1 MKLLLIRKYKKAE
14 YTIGELYIDGKFFC
28 NTIEDKDRG
37 LKQDM
42 TLSEIQKT
50 KVPNETA
57 IPAGKYEVV
66 LDIISPS
73 FSKKQ
78 FYKDF
83 CDGKLPRLLNVP
95 GFEGILIHC
104 GTNQDNSSG
113 CIIVGENKIKGGLIN
128 SKETFMKLYTILKS
142 SDDKIEITIE

>member
-1 MKLLLIRKYKKAE
+1 MKLLLVRKYKKAE

-37 LKQDM
+37 LKQNM

>member
-1 MKLLLIRKYKKAE
+1 MKLLLVRKYKKAE